1 MNQALFISFLAATF
15 VILIAPGPSCALAT
29 SQAMRYGLRVAV
41 ITVIGDALGSAFQI
55 SIATLGL
62 QVLIGTASSML
73 PWLQVVGGVY
83 LLYLSYKGFR
93 AKLAELPP
101 GDRAEDQTLRAM
113 FAGFLSCI
121 SNPKAIIFFG
131 AFFPGFIDPNHDIAF
146 QSAIYGAVFIV
157 LDVLSILAYTL
168 LAMMVLKTRAL
179 RWMDH
184 SSLSAVGLFLIGS
197 LLLVKGSYEVVFRP
211 A

>member
-131 AFFPGFIDPNHDIAF
+131 AFFP
-146 QSAIYGAVFIV
+146 
-157 LDVLSILAYTL
+157 VLSIRITTL
-168 LAMMVLKTRAL
+168 LFNRRYTAL
-179 RWMDH
+179 SSSCWMCCR
-184 SSLSAVGLFLIGS
+184 SWPTLSW
-197 LLLVKGSYEVVFRP
+197 P
-211 A
+211 